1 MVAGHPT
8 RAPLALTSFVTFNH
22 TMKKPRMKL
31 QPQQLSFFQ
40 FCELARIEPLTN
52 HGRVAEVFFH
62 GASLGFV
69 DAIGI
74 AGLMQAHKREV
85 NNALYAR
92 SGHAPEFMSDRALPA
107 AVALAEYPDLRIK
120 YPHASQL
127 VDAAGTSA
135 TPETGPASQLRAVAT
150 PALLAELHTRGA
162 LTSLHHAVGA
172 VYDHLERAG
181 HLDAGSPLL
190 AYRMFR
196 LRRFE
201 AEVSGAPGAEAIA
214 RRWEDRV
221 GSLEVGA
228 R

>member
-1 MVAGHPT
+1 
-8 RAPLALTSFVTFNH
+8 
-22 TMKKPRMKL
+22 MKKPLIKL

-52 HGRVAEVFFH
+52 HGRVAEVFFQ

-69 DAIGI
+69 DANGI

-85 NNALYAR
+85 NNALYAQ
-92 SGHAPEFMSDRALPA
+92 SGDAPGLMSDRALPTA
-107 AVALAEYPDLRIK
+107 TALAEYPDLRAK
-120 YPHASQL
+120 FPQASQL
-127 VDAAGTSA
+127 VDGAAGTPA
-135 TPETGPASQLRAVAT
+135 TPTTGPASQLRAVST
-150 PALLAELHTRGA
+150 HALLAELHERGA

-181 HLDAGSPLL
+181 HLDADSPLL

-201 AEVSGAPGAEAIA
+201 AEVSGAPEADAIA
-214 RRWEDRV
+214 RRWQDRV
-221 GSLEVGA
+221 GALEVGA

>member
-1 MVAGHPT
+1 MT
-8 RAPLALTSFVTFNH
+8 KS
-22 TMKKPRMKL
+22 MIKL

-40 FCELARIEPLTN
+40 FCEFARIVPLTN

-69 DAIGI
+69 DANGI

-92 SGHAPEFMSDRALPA
+92 SGDAPEFMSDRAAAMPATPA
-107 AVALAEYPDLRIK
+107 APAAPATSR
-120 YPHASQL
+120 AS
-127 VDAAGTSA
+127 
-135 TPETGPASQLRAVAT
+135 ELRAVAT
-150 PALLAELHTRGA
+150 RALLAELHERGA

-181 HLDAGSPLL
+181 HLDADSPLL

-196 LRRFE
+196 LRRFD
-201 AEVSGAPGAEAIA
+201 AEVSGAPGADAVA
-214 RRWEDRV
+214 RRWVDRL
-221 GSLEVGA
+221 GALEVGV

>member
-1 MVAGHPT
+1 MT
-8 RAPLALTSFVTFNH
+8 KS
-22 TMKKPRMKL
+22 MIKL

-40 FCELARIEPLTN
+40 FCEFARIEPLTN

-69 DAIGI
+69 DANGI

-92 SGHAPEFMSDRALPA
+92 SGDAPEFMSDRALPA
-107 AVALAEYPDLRIK
+107 AAALAEYPDLRAK
-120 YPHASQL
+120 FPQASQL
-127 VDAAGTSA
+127 ADRAAAMPA
-135 TPETGPASQLRAVAT
+135 TPAAPAAPATSRASELRAVAT
-150 PALLAELHTRGA
+150 RALLAELHERGA

-181 HLDAGSPLL
+181 HLDADSPLL

-196 LRRFE
+196 LRRFD
-201 AEVSGAPGAEAIA
+201 AEVSGAPGADAVA
-214 RRWEDRV
+214 RRWVDRL
-221 GSLEVGA
+221 GALEVGV